1 MSNPLIQQALT
12 LIRMAVVALCSAD
25 AAPFADRILVMGHLD
40 VVSTFSDQNFV
51 LQIQRD
57 PSRSLFLQPAVLAP
71 PVEAAYFALFA
82 GWVVSRRQLGLVHVG
97 YSDQNR
103 VAPVDLRTRLLM
115 VIR

>member
-1 MSNPLIQQALT
+1 
-12 LIRMAVVALCSAD
+12 MAVMALCSAD
-25 AAPFADRILVMGHLD
+25 AAPFSDRIFVMGHLD

-57 PSRSLFLQPAVLAP
+57 PSRSPFLQPAVLAP
-71 PVEAAYFALFA
+71 PVEAASCFADFALFA
-82 GWVVSRRQLGLVHVG
+82 GWVFSRRQLGLVHVG

-103 VAPVDLRTRLLM
+103 VAPVDLLPRLPM